1 MVYRIYKI
9 NPESD
14 RWVQDL
20 TVDLFDLRNQKVR
33 VYIKVEKRYDEI
45 RVMENI
51 FSEDHILSV
60 KFLGTEELI
69 IRIEPDVPEHYIP
82 IIVDVI
88 LMFLTHNITKTVQYL
103 TEKLVNDISAPSA
116 KIEFL
121 I

>member
-1 MVYRIYKI
+1 MVYQIYKI
-9 NPESD
+9 NSESD
-14 RWVQDL
+14 KWIQDL
-20 TVDLFDLRNQKVR
+20 LLNLLELKTSRVR
-33 VYIKVEKRYDEI
+33 IYIKVEKRYDEI

-51 FSEDHILSV
+51 FTEDHILSV